1 MEEYTSLFAA
11 FSDKT
16 RLRIMRVMLKGNRE
30 LCVCEVMELLEESQ
44 YNVSRHLKLLKNTG
58 LLQARK
64 KGRWVYYRLSN
75 FSDEFQ
81 KLICQA
87 ILSLPSDPFLAEE
100 KKLESGLTHRQ
111 DGQCDETV
119 KKKKEARSRGEVV
132 LSN

>member
-16 RLRIMRVMLKGNRE
+16 RLRIMRIMLKGNRE
-30 LCVCEVMELLEESQ
+30 FCVCEVMELLEESQ

-75 FSDEFQ
+75 FSEEFQ

-100 KKLESGLTHRQ
+100 IKLESGLTHRR
-111 DGQCDETV
+111 DGQCDEIM
-119 KKKKEARSRGEVV
+119 KKKKEASGRGEVV